1 MVFEKKTSSVIPYYA
16 VGNAGLQL
24 NDIFYV
30 LFQDEALQYA
40 IRKENLEKSRVED
53 VVKDI
58 FSQADTVC

>member
-1 MVFEKKTSSVIPYYA
+1 MF
-16 VGNAGLQL
+16 
-24 NDIFYV
+24 

>member
-1 MVFEKKTSSVIPYYA
+1 MVFEKKTSSVIPYYT

>member
-1 MVFEKKTSSVIPYYA
+1 MVFEKKTSSVIQYYA